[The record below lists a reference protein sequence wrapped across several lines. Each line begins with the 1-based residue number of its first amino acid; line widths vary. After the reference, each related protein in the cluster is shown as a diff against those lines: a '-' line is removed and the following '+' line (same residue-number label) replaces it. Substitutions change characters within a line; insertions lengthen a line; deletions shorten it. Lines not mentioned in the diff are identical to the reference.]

1 MPKKSVMIVGA
12 TGFIGKHL
20 VASAPDDVEIWSP
33 CRNDLEGRSSMHLA
47 EYIIHAAG
55 YAAPSIFMKNP
66 EDTILVNTKTTVDLF
81 ECLVSDRCHG
91 FLYCS
96 SSEVYKGLSHY
107 ATEDEIGTTT
117 PYHPRAA
124 YIEGKR
130 CGEVIVNAQR
140 SKGIRAMSAR
150 IGLTYGPGTRKH
162 DARVMNQFIEQA
174 LTTGKIQLIDDGS
187 SGVCYCYANDLMKML
202 WRILLHGTEAVY
214 NVGGQDRM
222 SIAELAMKISAL
234 TGASV
239 MLGNQP
245 GVPQTKM
252 NLQRYTEEFG
262 PPEYTD
268 FDEGLKATIDFQ
280 RKLYQ

>member
-1 MPKKSVMIVGA
+1 MNKKVLIAGG
-12 TGFIGKHL
+12 TGFIGSHL
-20 VASAPDDVEIWSP
+20 KTAVPESFEVLTPSHKDVAAGYIDKAD
-33 CRNDLEGRSSMHLA
+33 
-47 EYIIHAAG
+47 YIIHAAG
-55 YAAPSIFMKNP
+55 YAAPSIFMKDP
-66 EDTILVNTKTTVDLF
+66 IGTIEVNTETTLYLLKHLKPGGAFLF
-81 ECLVSDRCHG
+81 
-91 FLYCS
+91 CS
-96 SSEVYKGLSHY
+96 SSEIYKGLSHF

-187 SGVCYCYANDLMKML
+187 SGVCYCYAEDLMKML
-202 WRILLHGTEAVY
+202 WKILLHGTEAVY

-239 MLGNQP
+239 VLGNQP
-245 GVPQTKM
+245 GVPQTKINM
-252 NLQRYTEEFG
+252 DKYIEEFG
-262 PPEYTD
+262 PPEY
-268 FDEGLKATIDFQ
+268 
-280 RKLYQ
+280 

>member
-1 MPKKSVMIVGA
+1 MRNKLVLIAGA
-12 TGFIGKHL
+12 TGFIGSHL
-20 VASAPDDVEIWSP
+20 NATVPDSFDIYTPSHQDLVEEDVLLPQS
-33 CRNDLEGRSSMHLA
+33 D
-47 EYIIHAAG
+47 YIIHAAG

-66 EDTILVNTKTTVDLF
+66 VDTVAVNTTTTIRL
-81 ECLVSDRCHG
+81 LKHLKPG
-91 FLYCS
+91 GAFLYCS

-187 SGVCYCYANDLMKML
+187 SGVCYCYAQDLMKML
-202 WRILLHGTEAVY
+202 WKILLHGTEAVY

>member
-1 MPKKSVMIVGA
+1 MNKLVLIAGN
-12 TGFIGKHL
+12 TGFIGSHL
-20 VASAPDDVEIWSP
+20 KESAPEGF
-33 CRNDLEGRSSMHLA
+33 DLWMPTRKTEDTLPPIRFVD
-47 EYIIHAAG
+47 YIIHAAG
-55 YAAPSIFMKNP
+55 YAAPSIFMKHP
-66 EDTILVNTKTTVDLF
+66 EDTVLVNTEYTVHL
-81 ECLVSDRCHG
+81 LKYLKPG
-91 FLYCS
+91 GAFLYCS
-96 SSEVYKGLSHY
+96 SSEIYKGLKHY

-140 SKGIRAMSAR
+140 AKGIRAMSAR

-187 SGVCYCYANDLMKML
+187 SGVCYCYAQDLMKML
-202 WRILLHGTEAVY
+202 WKILLHGTEAVY

>member
-1 MPKKSVMIVGA
+1 MPRIVIAGA
-12 TGFIGKHL
+12 TGFIGSHL
-20 VASAPDDVEIWSP
+20 LTTVPDGWDVYRASHEALTTGKILPWPSADYV
-33 CRNDLEGRSSMHLA
+33 
-47 EYIIHAAG
+47 IHAAG
-55 YAAPSIFMKNP
+55 YAAPAIFMKHP
-66 EDTILVNTKTTVDLF
+66 EDTILVNTYTTLKVLK
-81 ECLVSDRCHG
+81 CLKPG
-91 FLYCS
+91 GAFLYCG
-96 SSEVYKGLSHY
+96 SSEVYKGLKHY

-140 SKGIRAMSAR
+140 TKGIRAMSAR

-187 SGVCYCYANDLMKML
+187 SGVCYCYATDLMKML

-239 MLGNQP
+239 VLGNQP
-245 GVPQTKM
+245 GVPQTQM
-252 NLQRYTEEFG
+252 NLDRYAEEFG
-262 PPEYTD
+262 PPEYTN
-268 FDEGLKATIDFQ
+268 FDEGLKQTIDYQ
-280 RKLYQ
+280 RTLYS